1 MSEFFNF
8 LWPALVFGLSVVFGF
23 WLRKTGKPYNGV
35 LFNVHKLL
43 ALGNVIFTGMMVFHL
58 IENMHVPVGM
68 VVLLVLVVLSVISL
82 FASGALLS
90 IGKLDHSL
98 VSISHRISVAV
109 LVLVMLLVV
118 SKFDEML

>member
-8 LWPALVFGLSVVFGF
+8 LWPALVFGLTLAFGF
-23 WLRKTGKPYNGV
+23 WLRKTGKPYNGL

-43 ALGNVIFTGMMVFHL
+43 ALGNVIFTGMMVFRL
-58 IENMHVPVGM
+58 IENMHVPVVM

-118 SKFDEML
+118 SRFDEML